1 MKKAYKP
8 EEVADLFLEHFN
20 SKDLEGIASVY
31 EEDAVIITSHEHTA
45 ARGKHEIKAFFA
57 KLMEVTPKF
66 EGVTHSLPIVNGDIA
81 LTSTKLPNGFVTA
94 EVGRKQA
101 DGSWLWFIDQPIISI
116 EKTDNV

>member
-8 EEVADLFLEHFN
+8 EAVADLFLEYFN
-20 SKDLEGIASVY
+20 TKDLEGLASIY
-31 EEDAVIITSHEHTA
+31 EDDAVVITSEEHTV
-45 ARGKHEIKAFFA
+45 ARGKEEIKAFFA

-66 EGVTHSLPIVNGDIA
+66 ENVKHSRPIINGDIA

-101 DGSWLWFIDQPIISI
+101 DGSWLWFIDQPIISV
-116 EKTDNV
+116 EKKEN